1 MEKPIPSQMTDSE
14 LVAQWLQGDEQAFTV
29 LYERYRLPLFGYLHR
44 LLPGRRDLVDD
55 VFQQVWTRAAQKLG
69 TYQDQQKL
77 LSWLFRIAHNLVMD
91 CFRRGDGQEHQE
103 LLESFASET
112 LSPDEE
118 LHTGELEHGLQE
130 AISQLPPEQQ
140 DIVRQRLEGVSFKDI
155 ASSRKI
161 SLNTALGR
169 MHYAIINLRRLMQE
183 YL

>member
-1 MEKPIPSQMTDSE
+1 MEKTEQRQMTDSE
-14 LVAQWLQGDEQAFTV
+14 LVARWLQGDEQAFTA

-55 VFQQVWTRAAQKLG
+55 VFQQVWTKAAQKLG
-69 TYQDQQKL
+69 SYQDQQKL

-91 CFRRGDGQEHQE
+91 CFRSGNGREYEELQET
-103 LLESFASET
+103 LASEH
-112 LSPDEE
+112 LQPDEE
-118 LHTGELEHGLQE
+118 LHADELEHALQE
-130 AISQLPPEQQ
+130 AIFQLPPEQQ
-140 DIVRQRLEGVSFKDI
+140 DVVRQRLEGVSFKDI